1 MHYAQY
7 AIAALVAIHG
17 CVHLV
22 GFVVPWR
29 LAELK
34 EMPYSTQVFG
44 GKLNVGDKG
53 VRFVGLLWLLAALG
67 YFATAGA
74 IWFLPL
80 WWLTG
85 LFVVTLFSL
94 LICIVGWP
102 HSKIGLFI
110 DIGILAVFALGWIL
124 GWSPMLSIG

>member
-44 GKLNVGDKG
+44 G
-53 VRFVGLLWLLAALG
+53 
-67 YFATAGA
+67 
-74 IWFLPL
+74 
-80 WWLTG
+80 
-85 LFVVTLFSL
+85 
-94 LICIVGWP
+94 
-102 HSKIGLFI
+102 
-110 DIGILAVFALGWIL
+110 
-124 GWSPMLSIG
+124 